1 MNYSKTVNQKFSMK
15 RIVLAVMGLVALSA
29 GANAQEN
36 TEAKKDSVKVRYI
49 YTMQTDGNCMP
60 GIERNHVIF
69 VNENVTTHVIMP
81 ENIKLVDMSTDKIV
95 GNQCAD
101 NIVRIKPSARMRD
114 HELVGTIS
122 VIGERHLAQYD
133 VVYTA
138 GPACANSIYRIQLD
152 EMKRYKNPDVLMPES
167 EMAAYAWAIYGS
179 QPNYNNIHYTA
190 NGIRAVVNNIYTVN
204 DYYFIDY
211 SLYNRT
217 KIKYDIDEVR
227 IKLTDKKETKATNS
241 QTIELTPTYS
251 LNSAHSFKK
260 AYRNVIVLPKLTF
273 PDEKVLRIEIAER
286 QISGRVI
293 YIPIEYEDILNADGF
308 DKGLLRRLPFN
319 INR

>member
-1 MNYSKTVNQKFSMK
+1 MQ
-15 RIVLAVMGLVALSA
+15 SA
-29 GANAQEN
+29 E
-36 TEAKKDSVKVRYI
+36 D
-49 YTMQTDGNCMP
+49 CLP
-60 GIERNHVIF
+60 GIDRKHVIF
-69 VNENVTTHVIMP
+69 VNEEVTTHVIMP
-81 ENIKLVDMSTDKIV
+81 ENIKLVDMSTDKLV

-101 NIVRIKPSARMRD
+101 NIVRLKPSGRMRD
-114 HELVGTIS
+114 NELVGTIT
-122 VIGERHLAQYD
+122 VIGERHLAQFD
-133 VVYTA
+133 VVYAA
-138 GPACANSIYRIQLD
+138 GPVRANSIYHIQQD

-204 DYYFIDY
+204 DFYFIDY

-227 IKLTDKKETKATNS
+227 IKLTDKKEAKATNS
-241 QTIELTPTYS
+241 QTIELTPAYS

-273 PDEKVLRIEIAER
+273 PDEKLLRIEISER

-293 YIPIEYEDILNADGF
+293 YIPIEYEDILNADGI
-308 DKGLLRRLPFN
+308 DKNLINRLPFN

>member
-1 MNYSKTVNQKFSMK
+1 MK
-15 RIVLAVMGLVALSA
+15 KVLFAVMTIVATTV
-29 GANAQEN
+29 GAFAQEN
-36 TEAKKDSVKVRYI
+36 NSVESQKDSVKVRYI
-49 YTMQTDGNCMP
+49 YTMQSAENCMP
-60 GIERNHVIF
+60 GIDRNHVIF
-69 VNENVTTHVIMP
+69 VNEDVTTHVIMP

-95 GNQCAD
+95 GNQCAE
-101 NIVRIKPSARMRD
+101 NIVRIKPSGRMRD
-114 HELVGTIS
+114 HELAGTIT

-152 EMKRYKNPDVLMPES
+152 ELKRYKNPDVLMPES
-167 EMAAYAWAIYGS
+167 QMAAYAWAIYGS
-179 QPNYNNIHYTA
+179 QPNYNNIHYSA

-204 DYYFIDY
+204 DYFFIDY
-211 SLYNRT
+211 SLYNHT

-227 IKLTDKKETKATNS
+227 IKLSDKKEAKATNS

-251 LNSAHSFKK
+251 LNTARSFKK

-273 PDEKVLRIEIAER
+273 PDEKVLRIEISER

-308 DKGLLRRLPFN
+308 DKCLLNRLPFN

>member
-1 MNYSKTVNQKFSMK
+1 MK
-15 RIVLAVMGLVALSA
+15 RIMFAVLAMIMATA
-29 GANAQEN
+29 GAYAQE
-36 TEAKKDSVKVRYI
+36 TERIKKDSVKVRYI
-49 YTMQTDGNCMP
+49 YTMQSAEDCLP
-60 GIERNHVIF
+60 GIDRKHVIF
-69 VNENVTTHVIMP
+69 VNEEVTTHVIMP
-81 ENIKLVDMSTDKIV
+81 ENIKLVDMSTDKLV

-101 NIVRIKPSARMRD
+101 NIVRLKPSGRMHD
-114 HELVGTIS
+114 NELVGTIT
-122 VIGERHLAQYD
+122 VIGERHLAQFD
-133 VVYTA
+133 VVYAA
-138 GPACANSIYRIQLD
+138 GPVRANSIYHIQQD

-167 EMAAYAWAIYGS
+167 EMASYAWAIYGS

-204 DYYFIDY
+204 DFYFIDY

-227 IKLTDKKETKATNS
+227 IKLTDKKEAKATNS
-241 QTIELTPTYS
+241 QTIELTPAYS

-273 PDEKVLRIEIAER
+273 PDEKLLRIEISER

-293 YIPIEYEDILNADGF
+293 YIPIEYEDILNADGI
-308 DKGLLRRLPFN
+308 DKNLINRLPFN